1 MIESMIDATRDMA
14 MFPLGSVLFPN
25 MPLPLRI
32 FEPRYVEMLQSVLGE
47 PEQEF
52 GVVLIERGF
61 EVGGDDQRF
70 GVGTCA
76 RIASGEG
83 GDGCIELL
91 AVGTTRFEVVRWL
104 QDDPFPR
111 AEVRELDG
119 LELDE
124 SIAAELGAAEAVV
137 RSTISRASEFVD
149 TPWPAD
155 MELSSELAERIWQVV
170 GIAPLNSMDQYSL
183 LRSTTAPKLLA
194 RLVEDTQGAEMLLTA
209 SRGSDPVDGDDIP
222 E

>member
-1 MIESMIDATRDMA
+1 MIESMTDATRDIA

-61 EVGGDDQRF
+61 EVGGGDQRF
-70 GVGTCA
+70 GVGTFA
-76 RIASGEG
+76 RIASVEG

-111 AEVRELDG
+111 AEVRELVG
-119 LELDE
+119 LEFDE

-137 RSTISRASEFVD
+137 RTTISRASEFVD

-155 MELSSELAERIWQVV
+155 MELSPELAERIWQVV
-170 GIAPLNSMDQYSL
+170 GIAPLNAMDQYSL
-183 LRSTTAPKLLA
+183 LRARTASELLTQ
-194 RLVEDTQGAEMLLTA
+194 LVQDTQAAGLLLTA
-209 SRGSDPVDGDDIP
+209 VWAGVEDGDGP
-222 E
+222 FN